1 MVDLS
6 VVGASLVSFLQD
18 GRLDSDDLGGCKN
31 WTLQM
36 A

>member
-18 GRLDSDDLGGCKN
+18 GRLDSDDLGGCKI